1 MWPLV
6 FSKVEAVRE
15 SVLDSWNILH
25 LHDKTAKEQV
35 RCSESPGCDAA
46 AVVHSCSEAW
56 LTELWLLWCT
66 FLPPSPAATGSLC
79 NLLYTSEASRA
90 ALGLRTCC
98 VCVQVSE
105 LVTEVV
111 PGCTLAELTALE
123 TILSALSQQSAVSAP
138 ALVHLLFQDMCHYFT
153 KLQEHQQ
160 AQRERSRRRQR
171 SLPAED
177 SNSNRSEAAAMDVDS
192 AAAHGTQADPAAAA
206 GAGGAEA
213 GLARSELVDGLR
225 HVFAVL
231 SMLSA
236 AQPSVVKAK
245 YVPVLLEVAFSPDLG
260 VSHAQGAL
268 GRSGLASGRG

>member
-1 MWPLV
+1 M
-6 FSKVEAVRE
+6 
-15 SVLDSWNILH
+15 
-25 LHDKTAKEQV
+25 
-35 RCSESPGCDAA
+35 
-46 AVVHSCSEAW
+46 
-56 LTELWLLWCT
+56 
-66 FLPPSPAATGSLC
+66 
-79 NLLYTSEASRA
+79 
-90 ALGLRTCC
+90 LR

-111 PGCTLAELTALE
+111 PCCTLAELTALE
-123 TILSALSQQSAVSAP
+123 TILSALSQQGAVSAP

-160 AQRERSRRRQR
+160 AQRERS

-192 AAAHGTQADPAAAA
+192 AAAHGTQADPAADPAA
-206 GAGGAEA
+206 ADAGGAEA

-268 GRSGLASGRG
+268 GR